1 MLPLSLSASVPNDLT
16 VCILGVGIVFAGLIV
31 IILLCKILGAVCKI
45 SENLTEKKSKSQA
58 EPILSS
64 TPLPQNSAPTQI
76 ANRGEVVAA
85 ISAAIA
91 EDLGKDVSAIR
102 IVSIEKM

>member
-45 SENLTEKKSKSQA
+45 SENLGTKKSEA
-58 EPILSS
+58 ELV
-64 TPLPQNSAPTQI
+64 LPSAPIPQSNAPVQI